1 MPKSTVR
8 NNPKSVKSASGASR
22 PKSKPLEIKDLLTR
36 AGLGQQRLVAAA
48 DRVEDWK
55 DFLATLWGEELA
67 GAVTQVSVRE
77 GCLTLHAANAA
88 WSARLR
94 YALAEHWEAIV
105 ARDASLK
112 KSLVRIQPAAASAG
126 GRT

>member
-1 MPKSTVR
+1 
-8 NNPKSVKSASGASR
+8 
-22 PKSKPLEIKDLLTR
+22 
-36 AGLGQQRLVAAA
+36 
-48 DRVEDWK
+48 
-55 DFLATLWGEELA
+55 
-67 GAVTQVSVRE
+67 VSVRE

-94 YALAEHWEAIV
+94 YALAEHWSAIV

>member
-1 MPKSTVR
+1 MR
-8 NNPKSVKSASGASR
+8 NNPKSAKTAPGPIRSKG
-22 PKSKPLEIKDLLTR
+22 KPLEIKDLLAK
-36 AGLGQQRLVAAA
+36 AGLGQQRIAAAA

-55 DFLATLWGEELA
+55 AFLATLWGDELA

-77 GCLTLHAANAA
+77 GCLTLHARNAA

-94 YALAEHWEAIV
+94 YAVAEHWSAIV
-105 ARDASLK
+105 AREPSLK

>member
-36 AGLGQQRLVAAA
+36 AGLRQQRLVAAA

-55 DFLATLWGEELA
+55 GFLATLWGEELA

>member
-8 NNPKSVKSASGASR
+8 NNPKSAKTATGSAR
-22 PKSKPLEIKDLLTR
+22 PRGKPLEIRDLLAK
-36 AGLGQQRLVAAA
+36 AGLSQQRLAASA
-48 DRVEDWK
+48 HHVEDWK
-55 DFLATLWGEELA
+55 GFLASLWGEELA

-94 YALAEHWEAIV
+94 YALAEHWSAIV

>member
-1 MPKSTVR
+1 L
-8 NNPKSVKSASGASR
+8 AQ
-22 PKSKPLEIKDLLTR
+22 
-36 AGLGQQRLVAAA
+36 AGLGQQRIAAAA

-55 DFLATLWGEELA
+55 AFLATLWGDELA

-77 GCLTLHAANAA
+77 GCLTLHAGNAA

-94 YALAEHWEAIV
+94 YALAEHWSAIV
-105 ARDASLK
+105 ARDPSLK

>member
-22 PKSKPLEIKDLLTR
+22 PKSEPLEIKDLLTR

>member
-8 NNPKSVKSASGASR
+8 NNPKSAKTATGQVR
-22 PKSKPLEIKDLLTR
+22 PRGKPLEINDLLAK
-36 AGLGQQRLVAAA
+36 AGLGQQRIAAAA

-55 DFLATLWGEELA
+55 AFLATLWGDELA

-77 GCLTLHAANAA
+77 GCLTLHAGNAA

-94 YALAEHWEAIV
+94 YALAEHWSAIV
-105 ARDASLK
+105 ARDPSLK

>member
-8 NNPKSVKSASGASR
+8 NNPKSAKTASGSTR
-22 PKSKPLEIKDLLTR
+22 PRGKPLEIKDLLTKV
-36 AGLGQQRLVAAA
+36 GLGQPRLAAA
-48 DRVEDWK
+48 AHRVEDWK
-55 DFLATLWGEELA
+55 DFLATLWGDELA
-67 GAVTQVSVRE
+67 AAVTQVSVRE

-94 YALAEHWEAIV
+94 YALAEHWAAIV

>member
-8 NNPKSVKSASGASR
+8 NNPKSVKTASGASR

-36 AGLGQQRLVAAA
+36 AGLGQQRLAAAA

-77 GCLTLHAANAA
+77 GCLTLHASNAA

-105 ARDASLK
+105 ARDSSLK

>member
-1 MPKSTVR
+1 M
-8 NNPKSVKSASGASR
+8 
-22 PKSKPLEIKDLLTR
+22 EIKDLLTKV
-36 AGLGQQRLVAAA
+36 GLGKPRLTAAVN
-48 DRVEDWK
+48 RSEDWK

-94 YALAEHWEAIV
+94 YALAEHWGAIV

>member
-1 MPKSTVR
+1 MPKSTLR
-8 NNPKSVKSASGASR
+8 NNPKSAKTASGAAR
-22 PKSKPLEIKDLLTR
+22 PKGKPLEIKDLLTKV
-36 AGLGQQRLVAAA
+36 GLGQPRLAAA
-48 DRVEDWK
+48 SSRAENWR

-67 GAVTQVSVRE
+67 GAVTQVSARE

-88 WSARLR
+88 WAARLR
-94 YALAEHWEAIV
+94 YALAEHWDAIV

>member
-8 NNPKSVKSASGASR
+8 NNPKSVKTAANATR
-22 PKSKPLEIKDLLTR
+22 PRGKPLEIKDLLTK
-36 AGLGQQRLVAAA
+36 AGLGQKRIAAAA
-48 DRVEDWK
+48 DRAEDWK
-55 DFLATLWGEELA
+55 AFLATLWGDELA
-67 GAVTQVSVRE
+67 NAVTQVSVRE
-77 GCLTLHAANAA
+77 GCLTLHASNAA

-94 YALAEHWEAIV
+94 YALAEHWSAIV
-105 ARDASLK
+105 TRDPSLK

>member
-8 NNPKSVKSASGASR
+8 NNPKSAKTATGQVRSR
-22 PKSKPLEIKDLLTR
+22 GKPLEIKDLLAK
-36 AGLGQQRLVAAA
+36 AGLGQQRIAAAA

-55 DFLATLWGEELA
+55 AFLATLWGDELA

-77 GCLTLHAANAA
+77 GCLTLHAGNAA

-94 YALAEHWEAIV
+94 YALAEHWSAIV
-105 ARDASLK
+105 ARDPSLK